1 MTPYCSE
8 TIKKHRKGA
17 PTVDLQKSLKEIES
31 EKPTSGS
38 VDQSGDVGRSENL
51 GVGRQFYSNARPF
64 KGEFL
69 GCMSAAQHHSFML
82 FPHLRCCL
90 VVIVSNFEQNLP

>member
-31 EKPTSGS
+31 EKPRLSSGS

-51 GVGRQFYSNARPF
+51 EVGVGR
-64 KGEFL
+64 
-69 GCMSAAQHHSFML
+69 
-82 FPHLRCCL
+82 
-90 VVIVSNFEQNLP
+90 